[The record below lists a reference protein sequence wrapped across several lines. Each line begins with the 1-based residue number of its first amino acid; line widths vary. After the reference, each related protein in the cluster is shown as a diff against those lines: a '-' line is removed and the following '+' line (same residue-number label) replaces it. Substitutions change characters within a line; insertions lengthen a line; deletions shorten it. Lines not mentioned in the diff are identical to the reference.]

1 MKTVK
6 LNFMIILVYNANV
19 RRIFEFFWN
28 IVGLNE
34 YLDQMWTL

>member
-6 LNFMIILVYNANV
+6 LNFTIILVYNANV
-19 RRIFEFFWN
+19 RRMFEFFWN
-28 IVGLNE
+28 IVGLYE